1 MKSINGYAETK
12 NDLGRHLSTL
22 NDYLEEKIKL

>member
-12 NDLGRHLSTL
+12 KELSQHLSTL